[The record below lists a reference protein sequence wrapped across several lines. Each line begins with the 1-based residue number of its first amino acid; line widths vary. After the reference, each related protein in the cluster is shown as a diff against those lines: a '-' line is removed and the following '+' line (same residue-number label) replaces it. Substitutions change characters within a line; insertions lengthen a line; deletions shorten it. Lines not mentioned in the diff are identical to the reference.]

1 MNHLLFIGNLGAGE
15 IIVIALV
22 VLLLFGGKKI
32 PELMKGLGKGL
43 DALLGDDFTN
53 EPEVKSSLFLPISQ
67 VESCAAQ
74 PRKQFDPDALA
85 DLADSIRQHGIIQPL
100 TVRKLQSGYYQII
113 AGERRWRASRAAG
126 LKEVPVRILE
136 ADDKLAM
143 ELALV
148 ENLQREDLNAIEE
161 AQGIKALMDTLSLT
175 QDEAA
180 ERVGKSRPAVANA
193 LRLLKLPDSVIALVS
208 DGKLSPGHARALL
221 GFKDEQDIIET
232 ADLII
237 EKGLTVRDVEKLV
250 KKRNKEPKAEKP
262 AARRASYYDEVELA
276 LTDFLG
282 RKVKVGTKPGK
293 ESGVLEIDFFDKDD
307 LTRLAD
313 ALKSLGD

>member
-1 MNHLLFIGNLGAGE
+1 MA
-15 IIVIALV
+15 A
-22 VLLLFGGKKI
+22 KKG
-32 PELMKGLGKGL
+32 GLGRGL
-43 DALLGDDFTN
+43 DALFADNSIEEIASTGAVKLKIMDI
-53 EPEVKSSLFLPISQ
+53 EPNRD
-67 VESCAAQ
+67 Q
-74 PRKQFDPDALA
+74 PRKIFDEDALA
-85 DLADSIRQHGIIQPL
+85 ELADSIAKHGVIQPL
-100 TVRKLQSGYYQII
+100 LVRPMPDGSYQLV
-113 AGERRWRASRAAG
+113 AGERRWRASRMAG
-126 LKEVPVRILE
+126 LTEVPVVIKELSDDE
-136 ADDKLAM
+136 AMA
-143 ELALV
+143 LALI

>member
-1 MNHLLFIGNLGAGE
+1 MA
-15 IIVIALV
+15 A
-22 VLLLFGGKKI
+22 KKG
-32 PELMKGLGKGL
+32 GLGRGL
-43 DALLGDDFTN
+43 DALFADNSIEEIASTSAVKLKIMDI
-53 EPEVKSSLFLPISQ
+53 EPNRD
-67 VESCAAQ
+67 Q
-74 PRKQFDPDALA
+74 PRKIFDEDALA
-85 DLADSIRQHGIIQPL
+85 ELADSIAKHGVIQPL
-100 TVRKLQSGYYQII
+100 LVRPMPDGSYQLV
-113 AGERRWRASRAAG
+113 AGERRWRASRMAG
-126 LKEVPVRILE
+126 LTEVPVVIKELSDDE
-136 ADDKLAM
+136 AMA
-143 ELALV
+143 LALI

-250 KKRNKEPKAEKP
+250 KKRNKEPKAERP

>member
-1 MNHLLFIGNLGAGE
+1 MA
-15 IIVIALV
+15 A
-22 VLLLFGGKKI
+22 KKG
-32 PELMKGLGKGL
+32 GLGRGL
-43 DALLGDDFTN
+43 DALFADNSIEEIASTSAVKLKIMDI
-53 EPEVKSSLFLPISQ
+53 EPNRD
-67 VESCAAQ
+67 Q
-74 PRKQFDPDALA
+74 PRKIFDEDALA
-85 DLADSIRQHGIIQPL
+85 ELADSIAKHGVIQPL
-100 TVRKLQSGYYQII
+100 LVRPMPDGSYQLV
-113 AGERRWRASRAAG
+113 AGERRWRASRMAG
-126 LKEVPVRILE
+126 LTEVPVVIKELSDDE
-136 ADDKLAM
+136 AMA
-143 ELALV
+143 LALI

-237 EKGLTVRDVEKLV
+237 EKELTVRDVEKLV

-276 LTDFLG
+276 LTEFLG

>member
-1 MNHLLFIGNLGAGE
+1 MA
-15 IIVIALV
+15 A
-22 VLLLFGGKKI
+22 KKG
-32 PELMKGLGKGL
+32 GLGRGL
-43 DALLGDDFTN
+43 DALFADNSIEEIASTSAVKLKIMDI
-53 EPEVKSSLFLPISQ
+53 EPNRD
-67 VESCAAQ
+67 Q
-74 PRKQFDPDALA
+74 PRKIFNEDALA
-85 DLADSIRQHGIIQPL
+85 ELADSIAKHGVIQPL
-100 TVRKLQSGYYQII
+100 LVRPMPDGSYQLV
-113 AGERRWRASRAAG
+113 AGERRWRASRMAG
-126 LKEVPVRILE
+126 LTEVPVVIKELSDDE
-136 ADDKLAM
+136 AMA
-143 ELALV
+143 LALI

>member
-1 MNHLLFIGNLGAGE
+1 MA
-15 IIVIALV
+15 A
-22 VLLLFGGKKI
+22 KKG
-32 PELMKGLGKGL
+32 GLGRGL
-43 DALLGDDFTN
+43 DALFADNSIEEIASTSAVKLKIMDI
-53 EPEVKSSLFLPISQ
+53 EPNRD
-67 VESCAAQ
+67 Q
-74 PRKQFDPDALA
+74 PRKIFDEDALA
-85 DLADSIRQHGIIQPL
+85 ELADSIAKHGVIQPL
-100 TVRKLQSGYYQII
+100 LVRPMPDGSYQLV
-113 AGERRWRASRAAG
+113 AGERRWRASRMAG
-126 LKEVPVRILE
+126 LTEVPVVIKELSDDE
-136 ADDKLAM
+136 AMA
-143 ELALV
+143 LALI

-262 AARRASYYDEVELA
+262 AVRRASYYDEVELA

>member
-1 MNHLLFIGNLGAGE
+1 MA
-15 IIVIALV
+15 A
-22 VLLLFGGKKI
+22 KKG
-32 PELMKGLGKGL
+32 GLGRGL
-43 DALLGDDFTN
+43 DALFADNSIEEIASTSAVKLKIMDI
-53 EPEVKSSLFLPISQ
+53 EPNRD
-67 VESCAAQ
+67 Q
-74 PRKQFDPDALA
+74 PRKIFDEDALA
-85 DLADSIRQHGIIQPL
+85 ELADSIAKHGVIQPL
-100 TVRKLQSGYYQII
+100 LVRPMPDGSYQLV
-113 AGERRWRASRAAG
+113 AGERRWRASRMAG
-126 LKEVPVRILE
+126 LTEVPVVIKELSDDE
-136 ADDKLAM
+136 AMA
-143 ELALV
+143 LALI

-250 KKRNKEPKAEKP
+250 KKRNKEPKTEKP

>member
-1 MNHLLFIGNLGAGE
+1 MA
-15 IIVIALV
+15 A
-22 VLLLFGGKKI
+22 KKG
-32 PELMKGLGKGL
+32 GLGRGL
-43 DALLGDDFTN
+43 DALFADNSIEEIASTSAVKLKIMDI
-53 EPEVKSSLFLPISQ
+53 EPNRD
-67 VESCAAQ
+67 Q
-74 PRKQFDPDALA
+74 PRKIFDEDALA
-85 DLADSIRQHGIIQPL
+85 ELADSIAKHGVIQPL
-100 TVRKLQSGYYQII
+100 LVRPMPDGSYQLV
-113 AGERRWRASRAAG
+113 AGERRWRASRMAG
-126 LKEVPVRILE
+126 LTEVPVVIKELSDDE
-136 ADDKLAM
+136 AMA
-143 ELALV
+143 LALI

-293 ESGVLEIDFFDKDD
+293 ESGVLEIDFFDKED
-307 LTRLAD
+307 LSRLAD

>member
-1 MNHLLFIGNLGAGE
+1 MA
-15 IIVIALV
+15 A
-22 VLLLFGGKKI
+22 KKG
-32 PELMKGLGKGL
+32 GLGRGL
-43 DALLGDDFTN
+43 DALFADNSIEEIASTSAVKLKIMDI
-53 EPEVKSSLFLPISQ
+53 EPNRD
-67 VESCAAQ
+67 Q
-74 PRKQFDPDALA
+74 PRKIFDEDALA
-85 DLADSIRQHGIIQPL
+85 ELADSIAKHGVIQPL
-100 TVRKLQSGYYQII
+100 LVRPMPDGSYQLV
-113 AGERRWRASRAAG
+113 AGERRWRASRMAG
-126 LKEVPVRILE
+126 LTEVPRVIKELSDDE
-136 ADDKLAM
+136 AMA
-143 ELALV
+143 LALI

>member
-1 MNHLLFIGNLGAGE
+1 MA
-15 IIVIALV
+15 A
-22 VLLLFGGKKI
+22 KKG
-32 PELMKGLGKGL
+32 GLGRGL
-43 DALLGDDFTN
+43 DALFADNSIEEIASTSAVKLKIMDI
-53 EPEVKSSLFLPISQ
+53 EPNRD
-67 VESCAAQ
+67 Q
-74 PRKQFDPDALA
+74 PRKIFDEDALA
-85 DLADSIRQHGIIQPL
+85 ELADSIAKHGVIQPL
-100 TVRKLQSGYYQII
+100 LVRPMPDGSYQLV
-113 AGERRWRASRAAG
+113 AGERRWRASRMAG
-126 LKEVPVRILE
+126 LTEVPVVIKELSDDE
-136 ADDKLAM
+136 AMA
-143 ELALV
+143 LALI

-250 KKRNKEPKAEKP
+250 KRRNKEPKAEKP

>member
-1 MNHLLFIGNLGAGE
+1 MA
-15 IIVIALV
+15 A
-22 VLLLFGGKKI
+22 KKG
-32 PELMKGLGKGL
+32 GLGRGL
-43 DALLGDDFTN
+43 DALFADNSIEEISSTEAVKLKTMDI
-53 EPEVKSSLFLPISQ
+53 EPNRD
-67 VESCAAQ
+67 Q
-74 PRKQFDPDALA
+74 PRKVFDEDALA
-85 DLADSIRQHGIIQPL
+85 ELADSIAKHGVIQPL
-100 TVRKLQSGYYQII
+100 LVRPMPDGSYQLV
-113 AGERRWRASRAAG
+113 AGERRWRASRMAG
-126 LKEVPVRILE
+126 LTEVPVVIKELSDDE
-136 ADDKLAM
+136 AMA
-143 ELALV
+143 LALI

-180 ERVGKSRPAVANA
+180 ERVGKSRPAIANA

-221 GFKDEQDIIET
+221 GFRDEQDIIET
-232 ADLII
+232 ADIVI
-237 EKGLTVRDVEKLV
+237 ERGLTVRDVEKLV

-293 ESGVLEIDFFDKDD
+293 ESGVLEIDFFDKED
-307 LTRLAD
+307 LSRLAD

>member
-1 MNHLLFIGNLGAGE
+1 MA
-15 IIVIALV
+15 A
-22 VLLLFGGKKI
+22 KKG
-32 PELMKGLGKGL
+32 GLGRGL
-43 DALLGDDFTN
+43 DALFADNSIEEIASTSAVKLKIMDI
-53 EPEVKSSLFLPISQ
+53 EPNRD
-67 VESCAAQ
+67 Q
-74 PRKQFDPDALA
+74 PRKIFDEDALA
-85 DLADSIRQHGIIQPL
+85 ELADSIAKHGVIQPL
-100 TVRKLQSGYYQII
+100 LVRPMLDGSYQLV
-113 AGERRWRASRAAG
+113 AGERRWRASRMAG
-126 LKEVPVRILE
+126 LTEVPVVIKELSDDE
-136 ADDKLAM
+136 AMA
-143 ELALV
+143 LALI

-313 ALKSLGD
+313 ALKSFGD

>member
-1 MNHLLFIGNLGAGE
+1 MA
-15 IIVIALV
+15 A
-22 VLLLFGGKKI
+22 KKG
-32 PELMKGLGKGL
+32 GLGRGL
-43 DALLGDDFTN
+43 DALFADNSIEEIASTSAVKLKIMDI
-53 EPEVKSSLFLPISQ
+53 EPNRD
-67 VESCAAQ
+67 Q
-74 PRKQFDPDALA
+74 PRKIFDEDALA
-85 DLADSIRQHGIIQPL
+85 ELADSIAKHGVIQPL
-100 TVRKLQSGYYQII
+100 LVRPMPDGSYQLV
-113 AGERRWRASRAAG
+113 AGERRWRASRMAG
-126 LKEVPVRILE
+126 LTEVPVVIKELSDDE
-136 ADDKLAM
+136 AMA
-143 ELALV
+143 LALI

-193 LRLLKLPDSVIALVS
+193 LRLLKLPDSIIALVS

>member
-1 MNHLLFIGNLGAGE
+1 MA
-15 IIVIALV
+15 A
-22 VLLLFGGKKI
+22 KKG
-32 PELMKGLGKGL
+32 GLGRGL
-43 DALLGDDFTN
+43 DALFADNSIEEIASTSAVKLKIMDI
-53 EPEVKSSLFLPISQ
+53 EPNRD
-67 VESCAAQ
+67 Q
-74 PRKQFDPDALA
+74 PRKIFDEDALA
-85 DLADSIRQHGIIQPL
+85 ELADSIAKHGVIQPL
-100 TVRKLQSGYYQII
+100 LVRPMPDGSYQLV
-113 AGERRWRASRAAG
+113 AGERRWRASRMAG
-126 LKEVPVRILE
+126 LTEVPVDDE
-136 ADDKLAM
+136 AMA
-143 ELALV
+143 LALI